1 MYRLF
6 EKKLQSWKNGGM
18 RKPLMVIGA
27 RKVGKT
33 YTIKKFCEE
42 NFDNY
47 IYFNLATDREI
58 KNIFE
63 KKLNDKM
70 IFERLELCLGRKID
84 PKNTV
89 IVFDEIQVSKNF
101 VSSLQYFSKS
111 KNPYRIICTGNLL
124 GVKMNRISNACPCE
138 KVKIEYMYPMNF
150 EEFLIAIGKKSLS
163 KQIKECYLKMSLMPE
178 LEHEEAFNLYRKYLC
193 VGGLPESVNNLIES
207 DLNMLSYSKN
217 VISEI
222 VDKYIGDMDNYVKS
236 IIETKKLKKLY
247 YNIPTQLITDNKDFR
262 YNLIDEDG
270 RKRKYEGP
278 INWLLESN
286 LILPS
291 YEIENVKLPLNVS
304 RDNFNLYLND
314 VGILTRVSHTNYTDV
329 MLNKKFKFRD
339 AIVKNYVAE
348 EFTTNGIPLYYWTHG
363 KNARVDFF
371 VYNSDG
377 VIPVIVKSGGDV
389 RTTGLNAYI
398 RENHPPYVIRLA
410 STNFYFLHGIKS
422 IPIYAAFCVKN
433 K

>member
-1 MYRLF
+1 
-6 EKKLQSWKNGGM
+6 
-18 RKPLMVIGA
+18 
-27 RKVGKT
+27 
-33 YTIKKFCEE
+33 
-42 NFDNY
+42 
-47 IYFNLATDREI
+47 
-58 KNIFE
+58 
-63 KKLNDKM
+63 
-70 IFERLELCLGRKID
+70 
-84 PKNTV
+84 
-89 IVFDEIQVSKNF
+89 
-101 VSSLQYFSKS
+101 
-111 KNPYRIICTGNLL
+111 
-124 GVKMNRISNACPCE
+124 
-138 KVKIEYMYPMNF
+138 
-150 EEFLIAIGKKSLS
+150 
-163 KQIKECYLKMSLMPE
+163 MPE